1 MLLLLCLLSAYEDS
15 YGNEFNCILSFKF
28 IQSVPLKQVQK
39 LQQTAVGLYLENE
52 IFAVKKE
59 AFEMGMR
66 QQKLKS
72 IFSFSK
78 Y

>member
-1 MLLLLCLLSAYEDS
+1 MCLLSTNEDS
-15 YGNEFNCILSFKF
+15 DGNEFNSILSSKF
-28 IQSVPLKQVQK
+28 AQSVPLKQVQK

-52 IFAVKKE
+52 IFAAKKD
-59 AFEMGMR
+59 AFEMAMR
-66 QQKLKS
+66 QKKLKS